1 MKILKKLSAAITGLS
16 ITVTAAVSSVTPMTF
31 TVSAAE
37 DYENF
42 AKALQYSMYFY
53 DANMCGEDVDENTQF
68 VWRGDCHTY
77 DSMLPLNTEY
87 TNLSAELIEKYGKYL
102 DPDGDGYVDVSG
114 GMHDAGDHVEFGM
127 PEAYAASTLGWGYY
141 EFRDSYIET
150 QQQDHIETIIRYF
163 NDYFIKCTYLD
174 ENGEVAAFCYQV
186 GEGEIDHQYWNS
198 PEIDDMKRMGFF
210 LTPEKPQIDYLAA
223 TSASLVAGYLNFKDT
238 DKAYAEECLKYG
250 KALFKLA
257 QDSIEKLGIDSDDLL
272 SDNADGPRGFY
283 RSSKWEDDYCW
294 AGMWLY
300 KATGEE
306 NYLTQALTVLDYY
319 AAPCYVHCWNDVWT
333 GAMCLIAEEN
343 DKDNT
348 IIDKFLEISGKTSYE
363 ITDFWS
369 KIKEQTDKCSKG
381 GLGTRSPQGYFY
393 LDVWGSARYNTAA
406 QLAAL
411 VYDKYVNNGKPG
423 ESSEWAKGQM
433 EYLLGNN
440 DAGTAYVVGY
450 NENSV
455 KFPHHRACSGLT
467 KCEDT
472 DEHRYVLYGAL
483 VGGPDDSDAHNDTT
497 ADWIY
502 NEVTIDYNAA
512 FVGACAG
519 LYEMFGDESMEIT
532 PDFPPEPEYS
542 EDENGSGGNNFWVE
556 GCFADNIQT
565 NSEGQIGST
574 NLTMYVCSD
583 STKAYKDVSVRYYF
597 DATGTNISNI
607 QMRETYD
614 QCATETEF
622 DGVLSGPTL
631 YKDNIY
637 YIEVKWDGYAIANS
651 NKKYQIQIGS
661 WQPTWNTADD
671 WSRKDM
677 LEIDNGEYD
686 GYAGEMAKAP
696 YICVYS
702 GDRLIGGTEPDG
714 TTPNWSAGKGDV
726 NMDAEIT
733 LADLTALKKYL
744 IKKSKKLTD
753 SAAADVNA
761 DGKINGFDAVALT
774 RKLIELAK

>member
-1 MKILKKLSAAITGLS
+1 MRILKRLSATVLSLGITAVAVTSSLS
-16 ITVTAAVSSVTPMTF
+16 PF
-31 TVSAAE
+31 KVSAAE

-53 DANMCGEDVDENTQF
+53 DANMCGNDVDENTQLN
-68 VWRGDCHTY
+68 WRGDCHTY
-77 DSMLPLNTEY
+77 DAQLPYNTEY
-87 TNLSAELIEKYGKYL
+87 TNLSQELLDKYEKYI
-102 DPDGDGYVDVSG
+102 DADGDGYVDVSG

-141 EFRDSYIET
+141 EFMDAYKKT
-150 QQQDHIETIIRYF
+150 GQDAHIETILKYF
-163 NDYFIKCTYLD
+163 NDYFMRCTYLD
-174 ENGEVAAFCYQV
+174 ENGEVVAFCYQV

-210 LTPEKPQIDYLAA
+210 LTSEKPQIDYLAA
-223 TSASLVAGYLNFKDT
+223 TSASLVAAYLDFKDSDPT
-238 DKAYAEECLKYG
+238 YANECLKYG

-257 QDSIEKLGIDSDDLL
+257 QDSIEQFGIDSDKLL

-283 RSSKWEDDYCW
+283 MSSKWEDDYCW

-300 KATGEE
+300 KATGDK
-306 NYLTQALTVLDYY
+306 NYLDQSLTVLDYY

-348 IIDKFLEISGKTSYE
+348 ILDRYLEISGKTHYE
-363 ITDFWS
+363 VTDFWS
-369 KIKEQTDKCSKG
+369 KIKEQTDKCQNG
-381 GLGTRSPQGYFY
+381 GLGTVSPQGYFY
-393 LDVWGSARYNTAA
+393 LSTWGSARYNTAA

-411 VYDKYVNNGKPG
+411 VYDKYVNDGKPG
-423 ESSEWAKGQM
+423 ESSEWARSQM

-440 DAGTAYVVGY
+440 TAGTSYVVGY

-472 DEHRYVLYGAL
+472 AEHRHVLYGAL
-483 VGGPDDSDAHNDTT
+483 VGGPDASDEHKDIT
-497 ADWIY
+497 ADYIY

-519 LYEMFGDESMEIT
+519 LYAMYGDESMTVT
-532 PDFPPEPEYS
+532 PDFPPEEEEG
-542 EDENGSGGNNFWVE
+542 EDGDTSGGNNFWVE
-556 GCFADNIQT
+556 GCFADNIQS
-565 NSEGQIGST
+565 NDQGQIGST
-574 NLTMYVCSD
+574 NLTMYVCTD

-597 DATGTNISNI
+597 DATGTDLANFQIR
-607 QMRETYD
+607 QTYD
-614 QCATETEF
+614 QCETETDF
-622 DGVLSGPTL
+622 DGVLSGPIQ

-637 YIEVKWDGYAIANS
+637 YVEVKWDGYAIANS
-651 NKKYQIQIGS
+651 NKKFQLQMGC
-661 WQPTWNTADD
+661 WQPTWDTSDD

-677 LEIDNGEYD
+677 LEIPNGEYD
-686 GYAGEMAKAP
+686 GYSGEMAIAP

-714 TTPNWSAGKGDV
+714 STPILSAGPGDV
-726 NMDAEIT
+726 NKDAEIT
-733 LADLTALKKYL
+733 LADITALQKYL
-744 IKKSKKLTD
+744 VKKTTKLKD
-753 SAAADVNA
+753 IEAADVDLN
-761 DGKINGFDAVALT
+761 GKINVFDAIALK
-774 RKLIELAK
+774 RIIISK